1 MFIEDEW
8 RCRLFE
14 ILMWGNFWSWYNV
27 WFVFVVYN
35 VRWCN
40 LCEKIIRSWDDRM
53 SEVLFVE
60 EIYSFILNCVF
71 ILNFVGYWLI
81 YVFIFYYDM
90 YLVSI

>member
-27 WFVFVVYN
+27 WFVFMVYN
-35 VRWCN
+35 IRWCN
-40 LCEKIIRSWDDRM
+40 LYEKIIRSWDDRM
-53 SEVLFVE
+53 SGVLFVE

-90 YLVSI
+90 